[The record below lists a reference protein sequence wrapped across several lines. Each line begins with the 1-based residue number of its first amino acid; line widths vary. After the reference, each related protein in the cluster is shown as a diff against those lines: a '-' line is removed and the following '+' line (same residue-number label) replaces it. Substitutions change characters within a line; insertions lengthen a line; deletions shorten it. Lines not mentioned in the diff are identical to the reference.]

1 MLLKIPAK
9 VKKTTIF
16 FVLTARENSK
26 GNSSKASTI
35 FVIQRYIILKQ
46 ISIFSAHP
54 LWPYS
59 ICFIHIRFRL
69 KLHLAMNLSR
79 DYENDKFVG
88 YNLSSIEYKILI
100 QATLPLS
107 AIIISIKFV
116 IPDFETVK
124 YAADKP

>member
-1 MLLKIPAK
+1 
-9 VKKTTIF
+9 
-16 FVLTARENSK
+16 
-26 GNSSKASTI
+26 
-35 FVIQRYIILKQ
+35 
-46 ISIFSAHP
+46 
-54 LWPYS
+54 
-59 ICFIHIRFRL
+59 
-69 KLHLAMNLSR
+69 MNLSR